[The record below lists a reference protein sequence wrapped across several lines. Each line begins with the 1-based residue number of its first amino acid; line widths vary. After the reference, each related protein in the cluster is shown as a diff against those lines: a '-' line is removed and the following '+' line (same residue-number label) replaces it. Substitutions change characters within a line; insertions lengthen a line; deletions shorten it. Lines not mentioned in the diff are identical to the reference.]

1 MMTSGLLYVDK
12 PAGLTSHDVVGI
24 VRRAARTRRVGHAGT
39 LDPFATGLLVLA
51 INSATRLLPYVVGE
65 PKVYEAVIRF
75 GFETNT
81 DDSAGVPVRDAP
93 PPDASVLAHPN
104 LAPLRLAIETL
115 TGSLAQIPPAFSAK
129 HVNGERAYKMARRGE
144 AVELPPVNITVFSWE
159 WIAST
164 ADTLTVR
171 IACGGGTYIRALAR
185 DLGRALGS
193 AAHCDSLRRMASGP
207 AHVDDAVT
215 LDQLSPDSITQH
227 RVLLRS
233 ALPALGSIA
242 HEPLTEAGFTALR
255 FGRRVPAVA
264 PGSRAALLW
273 EGQIVAIAE
282 RAEDNGWQPRV
293 VMFPGGQHE

>member
-12 PAGLTSHDVVGI
+12 PAGLTSHDVVGV

-104 LAPLRLAIETL
+104 LAPLRLAMETL

-159 WIAST
+159 WIAIDFFST
-164 ADTLTVR
+164 
-171 IACGGGTYIRALAR
+171 C
-185 DLGRALGS
+185 
-193 AAHCDSLRRMASGP
+193 
-207 AHVDDAVT
+207 
-215 LDQLSPDSITQH
+215 Q
-227 RVLLRS
+227 
-233 ALPALGSIA
+233 
-242 HEPLTEAGFTALR
+242 
-255 FGRRVPAVA
+255 
-264 PGSRAALLW
+264 
-273 EGQIVAIAE
+273 
-282 RAEDNGWQPRV
+282 
-293 VMFPGGQHE
+293 